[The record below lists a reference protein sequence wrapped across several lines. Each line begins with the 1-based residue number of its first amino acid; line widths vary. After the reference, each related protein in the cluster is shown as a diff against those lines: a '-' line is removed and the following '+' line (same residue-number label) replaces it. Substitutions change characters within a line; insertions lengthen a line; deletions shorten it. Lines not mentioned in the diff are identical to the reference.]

1 MRTKGGGFWVC
12 GLVAFCLA
20 GPIRLSAGDRK
31 DPKAVEVA
39 QALRQALGGD
49 DAWQKAHFVRFDFIV
64 AQGPAT
70 LVDRS
75 HLWDQWTGRYRYEE
89 RMKDGRVKIVLFNT
103 ATKKG
108 QVFLGGTRVPDGQA
122 NKDLDDAYA
131 AYINDMWWLAMPWK
145 WMDPG
150 VNLKYLGSTTRGHE
164 TDDEVELTFNHVGLT
179 PGDRYH
185 ALVSRKSHLMTHW
198 DYVLQSHE
206 KGSWDW
212 EYGET
217 HGMKLASNHRSS
229 DGKTTINM
237 GVVRVL
243 DAVDDAFFTDP
254 ARRLAELK

>member
-1 MRTKGGGFWVC
+1 MRKSRGGLWAC
-12 GLVAFCLA
+12 GLVALGLA
-20 GPIRLSAGDRK
+20 GTLPLPAADRK

-39 QALRQALGGD
+39 EALRQALGGD

-64 AQGPAT
+64 TQGRAT
-70 LVDRS
+70 LVNRS
-75 HLWDQWTGRYRYEE
+75 HLWDKWTGRYRYEE
-89 RMKDGRVKIVLFNT
+89 RLKNGRVKVVLFNT

-108 QVFLGGTRVPDGQA
+108 QVLLGGTPVPEGPA
-122 NKDLDDAYA
+122 RKELEDAYA

-150 VNLKYLGSTTRGHE
+150 VNLKYLGVKKRGQE

-179 PGDRYH
+179 PGDLYH
-185 ALVSRKSHLMTHW
+185 AFVSRQSHLMTHW

-217 HGMKLASNHRSS
+217 HGMKLARNHISS
-229 DGKTTINM
+229 DGKTSISM

-254 ARRLAELK
+254 AHWLAELK